1 MRKVP
6 ETTNRCFG
14 CIEQS
19 FSFIGNHRE
28 GFCEFLK
35 CEVEGTQGKRKSAV
49 PEAQRSWVTG
59 GSPEAGDLEQ
69 FLS

>member
-14 CIEQS
+14 CTEQS
-19 FSFIGNHRE
+19 FSLIGNQGE

-35 CEVEGTQGKRKSAV
+35 CEVEGTQGKSAV
-49 PEAQRSWVTG
+49 PEAQRTWV
-59 GSPEAGDLEQ
+59 LEVRP
-69 FLS
+69 